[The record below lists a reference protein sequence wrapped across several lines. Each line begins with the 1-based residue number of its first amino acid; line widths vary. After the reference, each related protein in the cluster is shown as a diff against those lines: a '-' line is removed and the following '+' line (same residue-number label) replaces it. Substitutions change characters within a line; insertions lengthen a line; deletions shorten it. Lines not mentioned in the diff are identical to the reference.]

1 MFSTSSSSTSC
12 HTGYIGSS
20 GFVGSFTEIYVS
32 SADPNTS
39 YSSDFRNHSMI
50 PRTRIKAMSVVRLW
64 VRSGMIVIPDPA
76 SPTPDTADSP
86 PVDIGGVPQTDG
98 ESLQKI

>member
-1 MFSTSSSSTSC
+1 
-12 HTGYIGSS
+12 
-20 GFVGSFTEIYVS
+20 
-32 SADPNTS
+32 
-39 YSSDFRNHSMI
+39 MI